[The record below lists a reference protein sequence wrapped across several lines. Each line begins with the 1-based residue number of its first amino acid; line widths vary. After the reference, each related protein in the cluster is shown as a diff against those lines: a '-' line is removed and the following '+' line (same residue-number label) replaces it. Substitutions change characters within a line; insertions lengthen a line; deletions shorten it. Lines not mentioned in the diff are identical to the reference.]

1 MPKKTP
7 RLIDRIKQKGANIE
21 EIANQ
26 AIHEPDSI
34 SELLAGLRHEKG
46 SIRLGCEKTLRLIS
60 EQQPEL
66 IYPYF
71 DTFADMLDSENN
83 LLKWGA
89 IITIA
94 NLTAVDSEDKFEK
107 IFKKYYALITTPV
120 MITAA
125 NIIGSSPRIAAAKP
139 ELIEKISKEILKVEK
154 AQYESKGALSQDCN
168 SVACGHAISSFAQ
181 FFNQVKNKKPIIRFV
196 KKQVNNSRKSVAE
209 KAEEFIKKYE
219 IA

>member
-1 MPKKTP
+1 MPNKNP
-7 RLIDRIKQKGANIE
+7 NLIDRIKQKGANIE
-21 EIANQ
+21 EIAVE
-26 AIHEPDSI
+26 AINDPDGI
-34 SELLAGLRHEKG
+34 ADLLAGLRHEKG
-46 SIRLGCEKTLRLIS
+46 VIRLGCEKTLRLIS
-60 EQQPEL
+60 EQKPEL

-71 DTFADMLDSENN
+71 DTFADMLDSDNN

-94 NLTAVDSEDKFEK
+94 NLTAVDSENKFEK

-139 ELIEKISKEILKVEK
+139 ELIEKISKEILRVQK
-154 AQYESKGALSQDCN
+154 AKYESKGAPSAECSD
-168 SVACGHAISSFAQ
+168 VAYGHAINSFAQ
-181 FFNQVKNKKPIIRFV
+181 FFDQVENKKPIITFV

-209 KAEEFIKKYE
+209 KAEKFIKKYQ